1 MDKETEEYLSSL
13 IESQDNWVKELEIY
27 ANANHVPIMEPT
39 GIAFLKQ
46 IIRMKKPK
54 KILEIGTAIGYSAL
68 QMASAYPST
77 TIVTIERD
85 LLRYQEAIS
94 NISNYGDTDTI
105 DLVFGDALDISNEVE
120 VKGKF
125 DLLFIDAAKG
135 QYQRFFELY
144 SPFLNEDGII
154 ISDNVLFKGMV
165 ATDSSQNKGQ
175 QRIATKIRAYNEWLV
190 NMSAYHTTI
199 VPIGDGI
206 AITTKKQQHDN
217 KGDS

>member
-1 MDKETEEYLSSL
+1 MDYDTEQYLSSL
-13 IESQDNWVKELEIY
+13 LEPKTDWVKKLEIY
-27 ANANHVPIMEPT
+27 ASDNHVPIMEPM

-46 IIRMKKPK
+46 IIRMKKPS

-85 LLRYQEAIS
+85 LPRYQEAIG
-94 NISNYGDTDTI
+94 NISNYSDTRTI
-105 DLVFGDALDISNEVE
+105 DLVYGDALEISGEIE
-120 VKGKF
+120 EKGKF

-144 SPFLNEDGII
+144 APFLNQDGII

-165 ATDSSQNKGQ
+165 ASESSQNKRQ
-175 QRIATKIRAYNEWLV
+175 QRIATKIRSYNEWLV
-190 NMSAYHTTI
+190 NMPTYHTTI

-206 AITTKKQQHDN
+206 AITTKKQQDI